1 MWWQTLFEATINNL
15 CYYLLLSM
23 DTTYYVVTIKIIAQ
37 RLTLY
42 LDYSH
47 NNFFF
52 RRKHKS
58 SGKRDRSVEASSSY
72 SKLSSSDP
80 GFKLGNYRGA
90 RNTSGKGQVSPEVKL
105 PRLPVSRGEQREK
118 PVVPADLHTRIGQ
131 TICNTTQR
139 YLDSILRQFRIFDRD
154 RERVLPRRQISQILT
169 KAKVFTQS
177 LT

>member
-1 MWWQTLFEATINNL
+1 MLL
-15 CYYLLLSM
+15 SLLSM
-23 DTTYYVVTIKIIAQ
+23 DTTYVLI
-37 RLTLY
+37 
-42 LDYSH
+42 DYYSQ
-47 NNFFF
+47 NYFL

-72 SKLSSSDP
+72 SKRSSSDP

-90 RNTSGKGQVSPEVKL
+90 RNTTGKGQISPEVKL

-118 PVVPADLHTRIGQ
+118 PLIPADLQTRIGQ
-131 TICNTTQR
+131 RICNTTQR

-169 KAKVFTQS
+169 KANVFTQ
-177 LT
+177 